1 MRRFPTPPDL
11 GLRGNLY
18 LEFWKLNYN
27 TTKAYRDEEWF
38 KLMVKSNR
46 VYAHVAASVPD
57 KNLCY
62 NFTYKGRAIKRD
74 AKSRDSDIKIIVP
87 KIIAKRLY
95 TQLEIPVE
103 SSFSRPNHI
112 KLLTRGY
119 DDSDKLD
126 PETGYPKYFCCS
138 TYIAWCLRLPKYNH
152 YSCDELFNYITN
164 I

>member
-27 TTKAYRDEEWF
+27 TTKAYRKEEWF
-38 KLMVKSNR
+38 KLMVESNR
-46 VYAHVAASVPD
+46 VYAHAVASVPD
-57 KNLCY
+57 KDLY
-62 NFTYKGRAIKRD
+62 YSFGYKGRTTGGDTKH
-74 AKSRDSDIKIIVP
+74 RDSDIKIIVP

-103 SSFSRPNHI
+103 SSFSRYNHI

-126 PETGYPKYFCCS
+126 PETGYPKHFCCS
-138 TYIAWCLRLPKYNH
+138 TYIAWCLRLPKYNR